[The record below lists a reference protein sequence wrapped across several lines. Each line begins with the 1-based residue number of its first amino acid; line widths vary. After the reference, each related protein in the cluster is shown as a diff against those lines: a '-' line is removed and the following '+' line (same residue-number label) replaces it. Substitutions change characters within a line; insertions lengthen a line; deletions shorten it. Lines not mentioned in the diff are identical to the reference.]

1 MQSTIPWVEKYRPI
15 TFDSIVL
22 SNHNRVIMENI
33 VKTGNFPNTLFYGP
47 PGTGKTTAIV
57 NLIKAFQ
64 KAFKQESN
72 SLIIHLNASDERGI
86 EVIRSQINSFVA
98 AKSLFVHGVKFVVL
112 DEVDYMTKNAQQA
125 LRYLIHGHSKC
136 VRFCLICNYASK
148 IDESLQ
154 SDLMKL
160 RFNGLPHKDI
170 RNFLKNISDKE
181 GLKLK
186 NNELESLRKC
196 YSSDLRSMVNHMQI
210 NLEGAKSM
218 KVINDDHWKKL
229 TTMVRDSN
237 SSVNEITLFCEYLMS
252 EYGLDSRGFCS
263 NYVHHVFNILPEL
276 FTRTLVRNISNC
288 IHTPDP
294 LPSSSLPF
302 FIEELIRNWRCA
314 I

>member
-1 MQSTIPWVEKYRPI
+1 MQSTIPWVEKYRPN

-64 KAFKQESN
+64 KAFNQESN

-86 EVIRSQINSFVA
+86 EVIRSQINAFVA
-98 AKSLFVHGVKFVVL
+98 AKALFVHGIKFVVL

-125 LRYLIHGHSKC
+125 LRYLIHGHSKG

-210 NLEGAKSM
+210 NLEGARSM

-229 TTMVRDSN
+229 TTTIRDSK
-237 SSVNEITLFCEYLMS
+237 SPVGEIVLFCEKLMS

-263 NYVHHVFNILPEL
+263 SYVQYVFNIFPEL
-276 FTRTLVRNISNC
+276 FTRILVRNISNC
-288 IHTPDP
+288 IHTSDP

-302 FIEELIRNWRCA
+302 FIEELIRNWRCS

>member
-1 MQSTIPWVEKYRPI
+1 MKSSIPWVEKYRPK

-22 SNHNRVIMENI
+22 SQHNRRIMENI

-47 PGTGKTTAIV
+47 PGTGKTTAII

-64 KAFKQESN
+64 KAFNQESN

-86 EVIRSQINSFVA
+86 EVIRNQINAFVA
-98 AKSLFVHGVKFVVL
+98 SKALFVHGIKFIVL

-125 LRYLIHGHSKC
+125 LRYLIHGHSKG

-160 RFNGLPHKDI
+160 RFNGLPVRDI
-170 RNFLKNISDKE
+170 KSFLKTISDKE

-186 NNELESLRKC
+186 GHELESLRRC

-210 NLEGAKSM
+210 NLESARTV
-218 KVINDDHWKKL
+218 KVINESHWIDL
-229 TTMVRDSN
+229 TCKIRDNGCSLSEIVN
-237 SSVNEITLFCEYLMS
+237 FCKSSLS
-252 EYGLDSRGFCS
+252 EYGLDYRGYFS
-263 NYVHHVFNILPEL
+263 AYIQYLFNHTPSLL
-276 FTRTLVRNISNC
+276 TTTLVKNISTC

-302 FIEELIRNWRCA
+302 FIEELISNWRSA
-314 I
+314 V